1 MARSEAANTQNTGWG
16 LEWWY
21 NAHFTFGVIQ
31 NVFIPILV
39 PTFVLETTGSA
50 GPAGVMMA
58 IIGLGGLAA
67 PVIGGLADKYKAHR
81 WAQLAALLAYV
92 IGGVLFAFADGSF
105 PLYYLA
111 SAFFG
116 VGSATLL
123 MINPAFI
130 VGAGFSQNDEAVRL
144 TRLNQT
150 LIVGQLV
157 AGLGLAAL
165 TTAGLSYQ
173 ARFLIMSAVALA
185 SLVLTALTNRAAA
198 ECLANAGAGSG
209 TDDEPAAKKPAS
221 PGIKTL
227 LFSAFGLLLLAV
239 LFGQLAN
246 TSLSGQF
253 PTYMQQV
260 FSVDPSLSSLTLSIS
275 SVITLIVLGLVGRWM
290 ANSGPVPI
298 WLTSMLMYV
307 VTGAALIGLSSL
319 FDAVWAFLPLA
330 LYVIYLQAMAWQD
343 MVQPAL
349 AARASTAGAATT
361 QGFLLFAVAISYALA
376 SIIAADAAD
385 AFGFGILAWIV
396 AVGAVI
402 AFLIGRIA
410 VRGIRD

>member
-1 MARSEAANTQNTGWG
+1 VNDIATDKQSTGWG

-67 PVIGGLADKYKAHR
+67 PVIGGLADKYGAHR
-81 WAQLAALLAYV
+81 WAQLAALLAYA
-92 IGGVLFAFADGSF
+92 IGGALFAYAGETVW
-105 PLYYLA
+105 LYYAA

-130 VGAGFSQNDEAVRL
+130 VGAGFSQADEAVRL

-165 TTAGLSYQ
+165 TSAGLSYQ

-185 SLVLTALTNRAAA
+185 SLVLTALTNKAAA
-198 ECLANAGAGSG
+198 ERLAAAGSQG
-209 TDDEPAAKKPAS
+209 DAQTERAPS

-246 TSLSGQF
+246 TSLSGQY

-260 FSVDPSLSSLTLSIS
+260 FAVDPSLSSLTLSIS
-275 SVITLIVLGLVGRWM
+275 SVVTLIVLGLVGRWM
-290 ANSGPVPI
+290 AKSGPVPI
-298 WLTSMLMYV
+298 WLTSMLMYM

-349 AARASTAGAATT
+349 AARASAAGAATT

-376 SIIAADAAD
+376 SIVAADAAD

-396 AVGAVI
+396 AGGALV
-402 AFLIGRIA
+402 AFLIGRVA

>member
-1 MARSEAANTQNTGWG
+1 MARSEVEDTRRKSWG

-81 WAQLAALLAYV
+81 WAQLAALLSYA
-92 IGGVLFAFADGSF
+92 IGGVIFAFADGSF
-105 PLYYLA
+105 ALYYAA

-116 VGSATLL
+116 IGSATLL
-123 MINPAFI
+123 MINPAFV
-130 VGAGFSQNDEAVRL
+130 VGAGYSQADEALRL

-150 LIVGQLV
+150 LIFGQLV

-173 ARFLIMSAVALA
+173 SRFLIMSAVALA
-185 SLVLTALTNRAAA
+185 SLVLTALTNKVAA
-198 ECLANAGAGSG
+198 ERIAEAGPSDQGQSDR
-209 TDDEPAAKKPAS
+209 TAS
-221 PGIKTL
+221 PSIKTL
-227 LFSAFGLLLLAV
+227 LFSTFGLLLLAV

-246 TSLSGQF
+246 TSLSGQY

-260 FSVDPSLSSLTLSIS
+260 FAIDPSLSSLTLSVS
-275 SVITLIVLGLVGRWM
+275 SVVTLIVLGLVGRWM
-290 ANSGPVPI
+290 AKRGPVPI
-298 WLTSMLMYV
+298 WLTSMLMYMA
-307 VTGAALIGLSSL
+307 TGGALIGLSSL
-319 FDAVWAFLPLA
+319 FDAVWTFLPLA

-349 AARASTAGAATT
+349 AARASSAGAATT
-361 QGFLLFAVAISYALA
+361 QGFLLFAVATSYALA

-396 AVGAVI
+396 AAGALV